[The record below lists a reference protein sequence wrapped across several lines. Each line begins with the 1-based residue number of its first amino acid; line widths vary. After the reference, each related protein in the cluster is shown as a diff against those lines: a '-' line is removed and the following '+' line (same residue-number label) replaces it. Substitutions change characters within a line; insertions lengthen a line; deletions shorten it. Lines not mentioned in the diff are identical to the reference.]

1 MTSKGFTLV
10 ELLVVLAIVAIILS
24 FAIPALRHAFPGLE
38 AKTVSQQIA
47 TAMRH
52 TRTQAIRENRDAV
65 FIVDVDRRTYRTD
78 SGPPQRIDE
87 ETTVSL
93 VTAATELDGSGIGNI
108 RFFPDGT
115 STGGRITL
123 QNAHRSFEISVD
135 WLTGRIRLVE

>member
-10 ELLVVLAIVAIILS
+10 ELLVVLAVLAIVMS
-24 FAIPALRHAFPGLE
+24 FAIPTLRHSLPSLK

-47 TAMRH
+47 TAMRR
-52 TRTQAIRENRDAV
+52 TRSQAIREHRDAV
-65 FIVDVDRRTYRTD
+65 FIMDVDRRTYRTD
-78 SGPPQRIDE
+78 DGPPQQIDE

-93 VTAATELDGSGIGNI
+93 VTAATELDGAGIGNI

-135 WLTGRIRLVE
+135 WLTGRIRFVE